1 MYQIENSDSALMDF
15 SANPMY
21 LTMYRIPLDDKKKI
35 LVGILNNP
43 DGRTLRNKCRLGMST
58 SYGVYLVT
66 LDPSLRTEAAENKR
80 NVWGPRHCQP
90 VFPD

>member
-1 MYQIENSDSALMDF
+1 
-15 SANPMY
+15 
-21 LTMYRIPLDDKKKI
+21 MYRIPLDDKKKI

-43 DGRTLRNKCRLGMST
+43 DGRTLRNKCRL
-58 SYGVYLVT
+58 VT